1 MLTNQEPDRNIDDLT
16 DLEIYAAIRYLEADP
31 RAEDKQDANN
41 QDKDNGVVICV
52 SLYILLLGCLAF
64 VWFYWR

>member
-16 DLEIYAAIRYLEADP
+16 DPEIYAAIRYLEADP
-31 RAEDKQDANN
+31 RPEDKQDANDQN
-41 QDKDNGVVICV
+41 TDNGVVICV
-52 SLYILLLGCLAF
+52 SLYIVLLGCLAF